1 MTAIDPIRESADPD
15 RSGGSV
21 PVANAGA
28 SPSQRGSGVAAP
40 RRQRGSRLARAGFLI
55 PAVVLV
61 GVFALV
67 PAVATIWRSFFDD
80 QFTNP
85 SFVWFGS
92 YVQVLSDPAIIR
104 SLLNTVIWLVGTVI
118 IPGGL
123 GLAIAAMTNA
133 TRWGRYA
140 RLAVVLPYALS
151 GSAVAIVWNAML
163 QNDGAINTALSA
175 FGLHGPGW
183 LLSWPFDTVSLI
195 VANSWQATGVA
206 VILYL
211 VGLQGVPRE
220 TIEAAALDG
229 VSGMRRFFA
238 VIFPQMRATTA
249 VVLGISLANGLKSFD
264 LIWVLTQGGPG
275 RQTETLAVS
284 MYWQSFVLQR
294 PGTGAAI
301 AVILSVIVVG
311 VSITYLRRQLSDR

>member
-1 MTAIDPIRESADPD
+1 MTAIDPAHDSASPD
-15 RSGGSV
+15 RPGG
-21 PVANAGA
+21 PA
-28 SPSQRGSGVAAP
+28 SATGTGSAP
-40 RRQRGSRLARAGFLI
+40 RAAESPHRPRGSRWARAGFLV
-55 PAVVLV
+55 PAVALV

-67 PAVATIWRSFFDD
+67 PAAVTIWRSFFDD
-80 QFTNP
+80 NFTHP

-104 SLLNTVIWLVGTVI
+104 SLVNTVIWLIGTVI

-163 QNDGAINTALSA
+163 QNDGAINTALAA
-175 FGLHGPGW
+175 FGIQGPGW
-183 LLSWPFDTVSLI
+183 LLSWPLDTVSLI

-206 VILYL
+206 VILFL
-211 VGLQGVPRE
+211 VGLQGVPEE
-220 TIEAAALDG
+220 TIEAASLDG
-229 VSGMRRFFA
+229 VSGLRRFFA

>member
-1 MTAIDPIRESADPD
+1 MTAIDPTREDAGSD
-15 RSGGSV
+15 RPGGTV
-21 PVANAGA
+21 PVADSGFR
-28 SPSQRGSGVAAP
+28 PSRWNSAVSRRP
-40 RRQRGSRLARAGFLI
+40 RSSVLARAGFLV

-80 QFTNP
+80 RFTNP
-85 SFVWFGS
+85 AFVWFGS
-92 YVQVLSDPAIIR
+92 YAQVLGDPAILR

-175 FGLHGPGW
+175 FGLHGAGW
-183 LLSWPFDTVSLI
+183 LLSWPLDTVSLI

-238 VIFPQMRATTA
+238 IVFPQMRATTA